1 MKIIVALLLFVH
13 GFGIAQSKSEYD
25 LKISHQT
32 EIKYSRFDLVVHE
45 TLTIKVN
52 LIFELITEFVE
63 VIQQQQLQNQH
74 PNRFKRDVVYERMPH
89 SFPTVDDAVE
99 NFRRD
104 LI

>member
-52 LIFELITEFVE
+52 LIFEHYYRICGS
-63 VIQQQQLQNQH
+63 
-74 PNRFKRDVVYERMPH
+74 D
-89 SFPTVDDAVE
+89 PTATTPKSTSQ
-99 NFRRD
+99 
-104 LI
+104 